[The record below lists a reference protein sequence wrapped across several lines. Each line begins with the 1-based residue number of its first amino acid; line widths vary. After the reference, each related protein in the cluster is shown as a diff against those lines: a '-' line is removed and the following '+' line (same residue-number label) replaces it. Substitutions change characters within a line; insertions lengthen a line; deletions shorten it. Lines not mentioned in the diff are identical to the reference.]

1 MSHDTIDAP
10 QSSILTVRLKKPK
23 QHKAFQSN
31 VELAAG
37 EVPGDLL
44 DWMQDDWLY
53 LTQGSEQLLAGRLAN
68 TGKTV
73 DAVLRDAG
81 ALDVK
86 RIPYGEFVQAMR
98 ERGVHK
104 DYLPDYGASG
114 VAMPGVVGE
123 EVSIGGKTYRLDWQ
137 LTISGI
143 HRAWGLFP
151 QTPGALPWAAVRVAH
166 LDTGCTPH
174 PALGFSNGTNG
185 SSSYIRTDLGKN
197 LFADYLAG
205 QAKPD
210 LPAPPPENAGPIDNL
225 SGGFPGHGTRT
236 LSVLAGF
243 YDVATDEIPPFWG
256 AAPGVEVIPYRVTDS
271 IFIDHV
277 QQQLAEAID
286 DAVAQGCR
294 VVSMSLGGIAPWH
307 KLADAI
313 DRAYEAGVIVCAAA
327 GNVIREVTY
336 PGRYNRVLTLGGVS
350 PDGKDNFRPWHNSS
364 RGQFV
369 DVCGPAE
376 EIRRASIALRKGKL
390 EPFIAGGGNGTS
402 FATAQCAGIAALW
415 LAKRKA
421 DLETQYGPPD
431 WRWPAAFKTLIKQTA
446 IRPSDWD
453 TANFGAGLY
462 QADKLLAADLP
473 PLPKLH
479 REAAAYE
486 PFDPKA

>member
-1 MSHDTIDAP
+1 MPHDYLGAP

-23 QHKAFQSN
+23 QYKAFQST

-44 DWMQDDWLY
+44 GWMEEDWLY

-73 DAVLRDAG
+73 DAVLREAG

-86 RIPYGEFVQAMR
+86 RIPYEEFVQAMR

-104 DYLPDYGASG
+104 DYLRDYNASG
-114 VAMPGVVGE
+114 MAMPGVVGE

-143 HRAWGLFP
+143 HRAWALFP
-151 QTPGALPWAAVRVAH
+151 QTPGTLPWAAIRVAH

-174 PALGFSNGTNG
+174 PALGFGTDG
-185 SSSYIRTDLGKN
+185 TSSYIRTELGKN

-205 QAKPD
+205 KANPD
-210 LPAPPPENAGPIDNL
+210 QPAPPPPENVGPFDNL

-243 YDVATDEIPPFWG
+243 YDVSTDDIPPFWG

-277 QQQLAEAID
+277 QKQLAAAID
-286 DAVAQGCR
+286 DAIAQNCR
-294 VVSMSLGGIAPWH
+294 VVSMSLGGIAPWA

-336 PGRYNRVLTLGGVS
+336 PGRYNRVLTLGGAS

-376 EIRRASIALRKGKL
+376 EIRRASVVMRKGKQ
-390 EPFIAGGGNGTS
+390 ESFIAGGGNGTS

-415 LAKRKA
+415 LAKCKGE
-421 DLETQYGPPD
+421 LETQYGPPD

-462 QADKLLAADLP
+462 QADKLLTAELP
-473 PLPKLH
+473 PLADLH
-479 REAAAYE
+479 REAAAYA